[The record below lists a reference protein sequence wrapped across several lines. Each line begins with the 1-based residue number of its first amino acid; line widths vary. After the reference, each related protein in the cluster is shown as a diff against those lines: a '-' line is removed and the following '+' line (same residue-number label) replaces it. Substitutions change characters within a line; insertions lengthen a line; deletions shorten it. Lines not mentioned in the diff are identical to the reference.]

1 MLFYRVKVRVL
12 LLVGSIIVK
21 PLYTTEHRQYHYER
35 VFCEFNTIS
44 IVVKGSK
51 YLKSELAFL
60 KIYKYTTKSENVYD
74 DGRVS

>member
-51 YLKSELAFL
+51 
-60 KIYKYTTKSENVYD
+60 
-74 DGRVS
+74 